1 MLGPYL
7 PTRPSNKS
15 LHPQAKINV
24 RPTHP
29 QFGMF
34 LHHNMLLDRVKV
46 SITVASSMLYGEVSG
61 ARYQSRL
68 ADLMT
73 VTTDA
78 LVQRSMGFKACVTL
92 FAI

>member
-1 MLGPYL
+1 
-7 PTRPSNKS
+7 
-15 LHPQAKINV
+15 
-24 RPTHP
+24 
-29 QFGMF
+29 
-34 LHHNMLLDRVKV
+34 
-46 SITVASSMLYGEVSG
+46 MLYGEVSG
-61 ARYQSRL
+61 VRYQSRL

>member
-1 MLGPYL
+1 
-7 PTRPSNKS
+7 
-15 LHPQAKINV
+15 
-24 RPTHP
+24 
-29 QFGMF
+29 
-34 LHHNMLLDRVKV
+34 
-46 SITVASSMLYGEVSG
+46 MLYGEVSG
-61 ARYQSRL
+61 AHYQSRL